1 MVNQLQ
7 SDTMIGFTIHLSKLL
22 SRAAADLEE
31 SKLHFQELI
40 NAVKSETQTADEQAI
55 NNLSSKRQELLN
67 QVETLQK
74 NYQVTANSC
83 YEQSNRLNQA
93 VKSISS
99 NYLSQDNI
107 DFGQQVY
114 QIVAHELDLDRK
126 VKAINTLAATV
137 AGDLQN
143 QLDVSISHESIRK
156 TANQYLSLLGDDLQ
170 IIIAEINAAKAVADQ
185 LIQLGG
191 QSV

>member
-22 SRAAADLEE
+22 GRAAADLEE

-40 NAVKSETQTADEQAI
+40 NTVENETQTADEQAI
-55 NNLSSKRQELLN
+55 NNLSSKRQELIS
-67 QVETLQK
+67 QIAMLQK
-74 NYQVTANSC
+74 NYQVTADSC
-83 YEQSNRLNQA
+83 NEQSDQLNKA
-93 VKSISS
+93 VKAISN

-107 DFGQQVY
+107 DFGQKVY
-114 QIVAHELDLDRK
+114 QIAAHELNLDKK
-126 VKAINTLAATV
+126 VKAINALAAVVT
-137 AGDLQN
+137 GDLQK
-143 QLDVSISHESIRK
+143 QLEASISHESIRK

-191 QSV
+191 QSA

>member
-7 SDTMIGFTIHLSKLL
+7 SDTMVGFTIHLSKLL
-22 SRAAADLEE
+22 GRAATDLEE
-31 SKLHFQELI
+31 SKSHFKELI
-40 NAVKSETQTADEQAI
+40 NVIKSETQTADEQAI
-55 NNLSSKRQELLN
+55 NNLSSKRQELIS
-67 QVETLQK
+67 QIAMLQK
-74 NYQVTANSC
+74 NYQVTADSC

-99 NYLSQDNI
+99 KYLSQDNI

-114 QIVAHELDLDRK
+114 QIAAHELDLDRK

-137 AGDLQN
+137 AGDLHK
-143 QLDVSISHESIRK
+143 QLTVSISHESIRK

-170 IIIAEINAAKAVADQ
+170 VIITEINAAKAVADQ

-191 QSV
+191 QSA

>member
-40 NAVKSETQTADEQAI
+40 DTVDNETQTADEQAI
-55 NNLSSKRQELLN
+55 NNLSSKRQETIN
-67 QVETLQK
+67 QIKALQK
-74 NYQVTANSC
+74 NYQATANSC
-83 YEQSNRLNQA
+83 SEQSDKLNKA

-99 NYLSQDNI
+99 NYLSQDNV

-114 QIVAHELDLDRK
+114 QIAAHELDLDRK
-126 VKAINTLAATV
+126 VKVVNTLAATV
-137 AGDLQN
+137 SGDLQK
-143 QLDVSISHESIRK
+143 QITASISHESIRK
-156 TANQYLSLLGDDLQ
+156 SANQYLSSLGDDLQ
-170 IIIAEINAAKAVADQ
+170 IVIAEINAAKAVADQ

-191 QSV
+191 QPV